1 MVQGEPLH
9 RFKNALASKYSDAHI
24 RKGNS
29 TFRRIGLR
37 YCCFCGEEL
46 ASKVLL
52 DGSREKYCQKCD
64 RVFFDEPSPAVIVAV
79 TNNDMILLTRS
90 VGWNHPYWGLVA
102 GHVISGETAEE
113 TAIREVHEEVGLDI
127 STLEILGTY
136 AAKSRNLLMIAFK
149 SHTEGTDIKKSQELQ
164 EASWFKM
171 DEPLPLRPKSIAHQ
185 VATKTFPS
193 IRIAEA
199 E

>member
-1 MVQGEPLH
+1 M
-9 RFKNALASKYSDAHI
+9 
-24 RKGNS
+24 
-29 TFRRIGLR
+29 FRRIGLR

-46 ASKVLL
+46 TSKILL

-79 TNNDMILLTRS
+79 THNDRILLTRS

-102 GHVISGETAEE
+102 GHIVSGETAEE
-113 TAIREVHEEVGLDI
+113 TAIREVREEVGLTVF
-127 STLEILGTY
+127 SLEIVGTFI
-136 AAKSRNLLMIAFK
+136 ANARNLLMIGFR
-149 SHTEGTDIKKSQELQ
+149 SQTEGTDIKKSQELQ
-164 EASWFKM
+164 EAAWFKM
-171 DEPLPLRPKSIAHQ
+171 DEPLPLRPNSIAHQ
-185 VATKTFPS
+185 VATKAFAG